1 MIFDT
6 KDGRIKR
13 LEKDVH
19 DMDRRMEN
27 SLQKMNETI
36 KTLNEIILRL
46 QRENVQLRSERD
58 FLVERHKKMLRRVPV
73 PDLAMEINEKF
84 VKPTA
89 GKIKENAE
97 FVQLLAKEGF
107 VEIKETKPSK
117 AKGKDPVQEL
127 KETIIDVSSRNYGK
141 SIDSLFEI
149 VSKAGRIRADEAARK
164 LNVHE
169 VQIEEWAKIL
179 EDHEMVITRKT
190 SFGKTEIAKI

>member
-97 FVQLLAKEGF
+97 CVQLLAKEGF
-107 VEIKETKPSK
+107 VEIKETKPSN

>member
-13 LEKDVH
+13 LEKDMH

-169 VQIEEWAKIL
+169 VQIEEWEKIL